1 MNIGSV
7 RAHAPSG
14 ASSLFARKAMG
25 RKAGMP
31 AFDAGSAQLGPLM
44 TANASG
50 APAAPAAPASAVLSV
65 LARLNVTRS

>member
-31 AFDAGSAQLGPLM
+31 AFDAGSAQLGPPVM
-44 TANASG
+44 ANASG

>member
-1 MNIGSV
+1 MQIGSV

-14 ASSLFARKAMG
+14 ASSLFARKATG
-25 RKAGMP
+25 RKAGLP
-31 AFDAGSAQLGPLM
+31 AFDAGNAGLGPLM